1 MEIVYHGANCVSINI
16 KKATITVDDNLSS
29 LGLKSV
35 TKNGDIALFTGS
47 RSETG
52 TQPKIIIDQPGEY
65 EVSDTSIQ
73 GISARAHMDEDRKK
87 SATIYKIIGED
98 LRIAVLGHVYPELSE
113 AQLEQLG
120 TIDILIIPVGNS
132 GYTLDS
138 IGALKLIKKI
148 EPKMIIP
155 THYDDSAIKYEVPQ
169 QSLEEAVKG
178 LAMEP
183 KEALP
188 KLKLKPGEIS
198 DVTQLIV
205 LERQ

>member
-1 MEIVYHGANCVSINI
+1 MEIVYHGANCVSLSI
-16 KKATITVDDNLSS
+16 KKATITIDDNLRN
-29 LGLKSV
+29 LGLKPV

-47 RSETG
+47 RYDTG
-52 TQPKIIIDQPGEY
+52 AQPKIIIDQPGEY

-73 GISARAHMDEDRKK
+73 GISARAHMDEEGKK
-87 SATIYKIIGED
+87 SATMYKIIGED
-98 LRIAVLGHVYPELSE
+98 LRIAVVGHVYPELSE

-120 TIDILIIPVGNS
+120 AIDILIIPVGNT
-132 GYTLDS
+132 GYTLDA

-183 KEALP
+183 KEAVP

-198 DVTQLIV
+198 DVTQLVI